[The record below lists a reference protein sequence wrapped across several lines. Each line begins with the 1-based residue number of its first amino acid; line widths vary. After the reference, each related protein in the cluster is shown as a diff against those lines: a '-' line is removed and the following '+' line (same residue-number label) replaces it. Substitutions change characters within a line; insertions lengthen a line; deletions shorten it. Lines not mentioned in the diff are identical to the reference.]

1 MLPDQITGPLVFLGL
16 LVNTQSVF
24 APSPASAVW
33 GAVAGYGALWVV
45 RTAYRALTGNPEAVG
60 LGGCKL
66 LAMLGAWTGCE
77 LLGQTVAIGRGLCII
92 YQILHRSAG
101 RRRGETPFPLVT
113 ALLDRVFPLSPPSLV
128 FPFSLDPLG
137 PFDPD
142 GRRGLH

>member
-16 LVNTQSVF
+16 LVNTQAVF

-33 GAVAGYGALWVV
+33 GTVAGYGALWVV

-60 LGGCKL
+60 LGDCKL

-101 RRRGETPFPLVT
+101 PRPAAGRD
-113 ALLDRVFPLSPPSLV
+113 ALSPGHS
-128 FPFSLDPLG
+128 PFG
-137 PFDPD
+137 
-142 GRRGLH
+142 